1 MGILDDAVVDSSVI
15 IARYVSEQHSIWAKN
30 KMTEYGLFHILDLSY
45 YEVANVLRHM
55 APKKLTIEES
65 RATFFEA
72 KRLMNIFTLHNF
84 SWVIDDAYAL
94 AVKLDIAVYDAAF
107 VFLADRLGVRLLTL
121 DKELVKKVEGTKF
134 SNLLEYPNK

>member
-1 MGILDDAVVDSSVI
+1 
-15 IARYVSEQHSIWAKN
+15 
-30 KMTEYGLFHILDLSY
+30 
-45 YEVANVLRHM
+45 

-84 SWVIDDAYAL
+84 SRVIDDAYAL